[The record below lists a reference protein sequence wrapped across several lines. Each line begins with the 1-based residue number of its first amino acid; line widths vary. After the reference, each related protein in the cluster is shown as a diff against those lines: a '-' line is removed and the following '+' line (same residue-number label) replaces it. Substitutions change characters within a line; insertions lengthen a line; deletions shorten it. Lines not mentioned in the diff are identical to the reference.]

1 MLKMRKT
8 IIFPFYE
15 KANIDKKVSYI
26 TQIVGDDN
34 VCDDKIEYGVPELV
48 IRCNR
53 KQWKQIKRK
62 LDLGKVGRV
71 YW

>member
-8 IIFPFYE
+8 IIFPFDE

-34 VCDDKIEYGVPELV
+34 VCDDKIEYGVSELV